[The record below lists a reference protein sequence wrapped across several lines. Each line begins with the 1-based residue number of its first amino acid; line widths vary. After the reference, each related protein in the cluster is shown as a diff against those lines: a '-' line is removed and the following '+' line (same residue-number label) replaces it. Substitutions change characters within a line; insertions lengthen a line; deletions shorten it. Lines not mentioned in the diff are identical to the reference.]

1 MSSLTNNA
9 HQGDPRYKLTLLG
22 HLLDSE
28 ALQSKDEQDQISALN
43 GFQVYRNN
51 TRTLQYSE

>member
-28 ALQSKDEQDQISALN
+28 ALQSKDEQDQISITSQCIKVDH
-43 GFQVYRNN
+43 GK
-51 TRTLQYSE
+51 